1 MTILYVL
8 AAILLFGILITV
20 HEAGHF
26 FAARLFKIPV
36 KEFAIG
42 FGPKLLQWKRKKHQT
57 EFFLRAIPLGGY
69 CAFYGEDDTTDA
81 YKDDP
86 RSFQKHSAWKRLLT
100 ILMGPVMN
108 LLMAFLV
115 AVLFYALSG
124 IPVPKGHPV
133 TIVQSVNQDGAAM
146 RGGMQSGDII
156 LSIDGQKISD
166 NLSEV
171 LAQTSGFDQPERQV
185 VVERE
190 VEGNKQEVT
199 LALKPAYDPVE
210 GRNMIGI
217 MMSVAQPMEMVP
229 GSFPQIV
236 SEAASLTVR
245 AASSII
251 DAIKGLFTQ
260 GRGLNEVS
268 GVVGITRLI
277 VDEIS
282 RTHLTGYLYLMII
295 ISINLGLMNLL
306 PIPGL
311 DGSRILFLVVEAIR
325 GKPIKKEGYVHAAG
339 MILLFALMA
348 FITMRD
354 IVRLF

>member
-8 AAILLFGILITV
+8 AAILMFGILITV

-26 FAARLFKIPV
+26 FAARMFKIPV

-42 FGPKLLQWKRKKHQT
+42 FGPKLLQWKRKKHET

-69 CAFYGEDDTTDA
+69 CAFYGEDDTTGA
-81 YKDDP
+81 YQDDP
-86 RSFQKHSAWKRLLT
+86 RAFQKHSAIKRLLT

-108 LLMAFLV
+108 LLLAFLV
-115 AVLFYALSG
+115 AILFYTISG
-124 IPVPKGHPV
+124 IPVPNGAPI

-146 RGGMQSGDII
+146 RGGMMSGDVIV
-156 LSIDGQKISD
+156 SIDGQEISD

-171 LAQTSGFDQPERQV
+171 LAQHAGIDQPSRQV
-185 VVERE
+185 VVARQ
-190 VEGNKQEVT
+190 VEGDKQQVNLQIT
-199 LALKPAYDPVE
+199 PVHDPVE

-217 MMSVAQPMEMVP
+217 MMSVVQPMEMVP
-229 GSFPQIV
+229 GSFSQV
-236 SEAASLTVR
+236 LSEAASLSVR
-245 AASSII
+245 AARSII

-260 GRGLNEVS
+260 GSGLNEVS

-348 FITMRD
+348 FITLRD